1 MLKHRLFSVLVST
14 LAFLVLA
21 AVIAQGLAVFE
32 TRITDAHDASLRL
45 ARDSIEASIED
56 SARES
61 DGLANHLS
69 ENLDLAEAFV
79 EFGIVTQK
87 GQGARN
93 KARLDE
99 ARSRVDEFIIDFR
112 NDYST
117 VSGVSIMTTKGM
129 IQVAHSDYYSITQKI
144 DLEKHEFITQ
154 AIKGEAGF
162 ALVSAERVLR
172 FVGAAPLWDADSD
185 DPVGVVLVFE

>member
-21 AVIAQGLAVFE
+21 GVIAQGLAVFE

-61 DGLANHLS
+61 DGLANHLA

-79 EFGIVTQK
+79 EFGRVTQK

-99 ARSRVDEFIIDFR
+99 ARSKVDDFILAFR

-117 VSGVSIMTTKGM
+117 VSGVSIMSPKGM
-129 IQVAHSDYYSITQKI
+129 IQVAHSDYFRSLKESISI
-144 DLEKHEFITQ
+144 NMIL
-154 AIKGEAGF
+154 
-162 ALVSAERVLR
+162 
-172 FVGAAPLWDADSD
+172 
-185 DPVGVVLVFE
+185 